1 MTGNARTL
9 TYPPEG
15 LGAPKDRHPGPLVE
29 SGLPAGTDV
38 FSADDHIS
46 LGEDIFYERFPESMK
61 ERAPRVM
68 NVGGGW
74 VIGMDGKSVLV
85 PEFIEVLTQYD
96 PVSGSHTG
104 DVPAR
109 LAALESEGV
118 SKELAFP
125 NAILALF
132 GWPDREVRELCFR
145 IYNEHI
151 AEVQERS
158 NNRIFGVGL
167 INWWDADGARRTVN
181 ELKALGLKTFLMP
194 LSPGKDVDK
203 RPIDFASIA
212 MDGVWE
218 AIEDAQIPVS
228 HHIGESPPSTP
239 NEFNAVGI
247 GMLQSVAPFRDA
259 FGKYVFGGI
268 LDRHPGLQSR
278 VVRGRHQ
285 LGSLRDS
292 GRGAHRCV
300 LPAPGEPQGSTRAQ
314 VLLGEQH
321 VRVLH
326 GRPARARTRRPYR
339 CRAGHVVHRFP
350 PQRKHLRVQPRV
362 AGGSRRRGR
371 GRGRDGDRRWQH
383 QAIPRAGRLMPAG
396 LMASAAPTRIPEK
409 PDFARMQRARMDRIR
424 GIMRQQGLNA
434 LVLLG
439 NTNVAYATGAIWPLA
454 DSGRANFEQP
464 VAVVLVDDDWPHLF
478 TPMRED
484 DRLRTAL
491 PADHIHGPVYL
502 DFDEGVQLF
511 AAQLTDLVSDHAVIA
526 MDEWTNALRR
536 ERSVLFANDAPA

>member
-1 MTGNARTL
+1 M
-9 TYPPEG
+9 
-15 LGAPKDRHPGPLVE
+15 
-29 SGLPAGTDV
+29 

-46 LGEDIFYERFPESMK
+46 LAEDIFYERFPESMK

-68 NVGGGW
+68 NVDGGW
-74 VIGMDGKSVLV
+74 VIGMDGKSILV

-104 DVPAR
+104 DVAAR

-125 NAILALF
+125 NSILALF

-194 LSPGKDVDK
+194 LSPGKDVEK

-259 FGKYVFGGI
+259 FGKYIFGGI

-285 LGSLRDS
+285 LGSLRHS

-326 GRPARARTRRPYR
+326 GRPARARTRRPHR
-339 CRAGHVVHRFP
+339 CRAGHVVHRLP
-350 PQRKHLRVQPRV
+350 PQRKHLRVQQRV
-362 AGGSRRRGR
+362 AGGGRRRGR
-371 GRGRDGDRRWQH
+371 GRGRNGDRRRQH

-396 LMASAAPTRIPEK
+396 LMASAAPTRIPAK
-409 PDFARMQRARMDRIR
+409 PDFARMQRERMDRIR

-491 PADHIHGPVYL
+491 PADHLHGPVYL

-511 AAQLTDLVSDHAVIA
+511 AAQLAELVPDHAGHRHGR
-526 MDEWTNALRR
+526 MDQRPASRAVRPVRR
-536 ERSVLFANDAPA
+536 RRAG